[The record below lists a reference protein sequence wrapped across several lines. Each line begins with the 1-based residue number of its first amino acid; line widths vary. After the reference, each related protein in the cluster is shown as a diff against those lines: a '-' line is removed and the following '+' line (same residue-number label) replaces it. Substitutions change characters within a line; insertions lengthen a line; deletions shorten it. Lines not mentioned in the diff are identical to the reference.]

1 MRKPVWS
8 GLVLCALL
16 GCTGPKSSTGAG
28 EEPQPPPPSAGSP
41 TEAPVEAPAE
51 APPGEPPSPAAT
63 ASTPQPLQVTASPA
77 PKDDLILKGVELQG
91 NTLVARV
98 MHSGGCKPHTYELLW
113 NGTFQKSAA
122 GEAQVE
128 LVLAHDANGDSCEA
142 LLNRT
147 ASFDLGPLARRWRE
161 QNKGEHGAVE
171 LRFAG
176 SQITGRYSF

>member
-28 EEPQPPPPSAGSP
+28 EEPQPPPSAGSP

-51 APPGEPPSPAAT
+51 AP
-63 ASTPQPLQVTASPA
+63 QPLQVTAAPA

-91 NTLVARV
+91 DTLVARV

-113 NGTFQKSAA
+113 NGTFQQSAA
-122 GEAQVE
+122 GEAQAE

-176 SQITGRYSF
+176 SQVTGRYSF

>member
-16 GCTGPKSSTGAG
+16 GCAGPKSSTGAG
-28 EEPQPPPPSAGSP
+28 EEPQPPPPSAESP
-41 TEAPVEAPAE
+41 TEA
-51 APPGEPPSPAAT
+51 PAAT
-63 ASTPQPLQVTASPA
+63 ASTPKPLQVTASPA

-98 MHSGGCKPHTYELLW
+98 MHSGGCKQHTYELLW

-122 GEAQVE
+122 GEAQAE

-147 ASFDLGPLARRWRE
+147 ASFDLGPLAQRWRE

-176 SQITGRYSF
+176 SQVTGRYTF

>member
-16 GCTGPKSSTGAG
+16 GCAGPKSSTGG
-28 EEPQPPPPSAGSP
+28 EEPQPPPPSAESP
-41 TEAPVEAPAE
+41 TDAPAE
-51 APPGEPPSPAAT
+51 APPGEPQSPAAT
-63 ASTPQPLQVTASPA
+63 ASTPKPLQVTASPA
-77 PKDDLILKGVELQG
+77 PKDDLILKSVELQG

-98 MHSGGCKPHTYELLW
+98 MHSGGCKQHTYELLW

-122 GEAQVE
+122 GEAQAE

-147 ASFDLGPLARRWRE
+147 ASFDLGPLAQRWRE

-176 SQITGRYSF
+176 SQVTGRYTF

>member
-16 GCTGPKSSTGAG
+16 GCSGPKSSG
-28 EEPQPPPPSAGSP
+28 EAPQPPASAGSP
-41 TEAPVEAPAE
+41 TSAL
-51 APPGEPPSPAAT
+51 
-63 ASTPQPLQVTASPA
+63 STSKPLQVTASPA
-77 PKDDLILKGVELQG
+77 LKDDIILKGVELQG
-91 NTLVARV
+91 DTLVVRV
-98 MHSGGCKPHTYELLW
+98 MHGGGCKPHTYELLW
-113 NGTFQKSAA
+113 NGGFQKSAA

-128 LVLAHDANGDSCEA
+128 LVLAHDANGDTCEA

-147 ASFDLGPLARRWRE
+147 ASFDLGPLEQRWRE

-176 SQITGRYSF
+176 SQVTGRYTF

>member
-16 GCTGPKSSTGAG
+16 GCAGSKSSTGGG
-28 EEPQPPPPSAGSP
+28 EEPQPPPPSAESP
-41 TEAPVEAPAE
+41 TEAPT
-51 APPGEPPSPAAT
+51 AT
-63 ASTPQPLQVTASPA
+63 ASTPKPLQVTASPA

-91 NTLVARV
+91 DTLVVRV

-122 GEAQVE
+122 GDAQAE

-147 ASFDLGPLARRWRE
+147 ASFDLGPLKQRWRE
-161 QNKGEHGAVE
+161 QSQGEHGAVE
-171 LRFAG
+171 LRFTG
-176 SQITGRYSF
+176 SQTTSRYTF